1 MFRTRILNE
10 RSRLVQMFQG
20 KWKVKKIWPDHPICW
35 ESTSSNKSDIKDCN
49 TIKLQIICQW
59 YKRNVKNN
67 KIGVNCYW
75 FFFRL
80 SLPCPSDKLWD
91 ESTSLLQSSTCS
103 LGETW
108 AAEISAEYFLI
119 LKEIRKLDA
128 IPSTGKTYDQTW
140 DFWEPDAEATAA
152 PARLPMDVFC
162 KIIGRHPI
170 IVGSRK
176 STMNSTLV
184 AARA

>member
-1 MFRTRILNE
+1 ML
-10 RSRLVQMFQG
+10 QG
-20 KWKVKKIWPDHPICW
+20 KSAVKNNDWIEKCW
-35 ESTSSNKSDIKDCN
+35 GSISSKKSYIKDCN
-49 TIKLQIICQW
+49 TIIFLKLQIICQW
-59 YKRNVKNN
+59 DKRNVRNH

-75 FFFRL
+75 FFFGL
-80 SLPCPSDKLWD
+80 SLPCPLDKVWD
-91 ESTSLLQSSTCS
+91 ESTSLLQSWTCS
-103 LGETW
+103 LGEAS

-119 LKEIRKLDA
+119 LKEMRKLDA
-128 IPSTGKTYDQTW
+128 IPITGKRYDQTW

-176 STMNSTLV
+176 SNMNPILV

>member
-1 MFRTRILNE
+1 M
-10 RSRLVQMFQG
+10 
-20 KWKVKKIWPDHPICW
+20 
-35 ESTSSNKSDIKDCN
+35 
-49 TIKLQIICQW
+49 
-59 YKRNVKNN
+59 
-67 KIGVNCYW
+67 
-75 FFFRL
+75 
-80 SLPCPSDKLWD
+80 
-91 ESTSLLQSSTCS
+91 SLLQSWTCS
-103 LGETW
+103 LVEAS

-128 IPSTGKTYDQTW
+128 IPITGKRYDQTW

-176 STMNSTLV
+176 STMNPTLV